1 MEHLLAKGE
10 NLVEAY
16 HNALVNLKTF
26 GEHFPCPDYNTTMIE
41 ANMEIIVM
49 KPWED
54 PMISKCGI
62 YDTESL
68 QQYKM
73 EVEDGILDFMVGID
87 ENVWEYTYHQRIGEQ
102 LNWCIEELKRN
113 PWSRRAV
120 IDTRDTKVDANN
132 EHPACL
138 QHIQFILRNNVLDMI
153 VLMRSNDAVNATFM
167 NMFAFIGLM
176 EKVAKALGAEMGTY
190 VHRANS
196 FHVYE
201 KDFELFE
208 HFVKEIISK
217 TTEELSYNYGGEGGW
232 KSLMEAEIPKIKEKI
247 KDQKNKYNIK

>member
-41 ANMEIIVM
+41 ANMEIMVM

-132 EHPACL
+132 DDFFINIPPFSL
-138 QHIQFILRNNVLDMI
+138 NFNRYRQYSSFIKYKQFFCSFFVLCIL
-153 VLMRSNDAVNATFM
+153 
-167 NMFAFIGLM
+167 
-176 EKVAKALGAEMGTY
+176 
-190 VHRANS
+190 
-196 FHVYE
+196 
-201 KDFELFE
+201 
-208 HFVKEIISK
+208 
-217 TTEELSYNYGGEGGW
+217 
-232 KSLMEAEIPKIKEKI
+232 
-247 KDQKNKYNIK
+247 